1 MKIKQDERGFTLVE
15 LMVVVAIIGIL
26 SAVAIPNFQTYQARS
41 RTSEAKIQ
49 LASLYSAQI
58 TFAGDYNEYSTCLSQ
73 MGYTPGGNHNP
84 ATGASTDNFNGLNR
98 YYAIGFTTAGAVPA
112 NLVGRPNQPEICDP
126 ALNKDYSTGLR
137 VTNGLSANI
146 NYIAGS
152 ALTPSTFEARA
163 GGVISTDAVLAGG
176 VGDQWSINE
185 FKVVTHQRRGY

>member
-1 MKIKQDERGFTLVE
+1 MKIKNSQQGFTLVE

-84 ATGASTDNFNGLNR
+84 NDGSSTDNFNGSNR
-98 YYAIGFTTAGAVPA
+98 YYAVGFTAAGAVPA
-112 NLVGRPNQPEICDP
+112 NLVGRPNQAQICNP
-126 ALNKDYSTGLR
+126 ALNPNYSAGLR
-137 VTNGLSANI
+137 VTNGLSANVA
-146 NYIAGS
+146 YIAGS
-152 ALTPSTFEARA
+152 ALTPATFDARA
-163 GGVISTDAVLAGG
+163 GGVISTDATLAGG